1 MVKPARPYMS
11 LGIDELTALAK
22 AKTNDA
28 GAISDIIDELGR
40 RSTKKARE
48 LLRKLTG
55 DPTATPRRKVRATG
69 NVGHTEPTDSRD
81 DGPGSE
87 SPDTSKEFGRE
98 LTEAYELLRET
109 FTVESEILARWGMTT
124 ALPRELRDLMFSEW
138 RRRLARQAGTHGRSM
153 ERLEADVERLRTETA
168 DVTASNAELES
179 VNHAK

>member
-1 MVKPARPYMS
+1 MS

-22 AKTNDA
+22 AKINDA
-28 GAISDIIDELGR
+28 AAMSDIIDELGR

-55 DPTATPRRKVRATG
+55 DPTATPQKRARATG
-69 NVGHTEPTDSRD
+69 NGGRPEPTDSRD
-81 DGPGSE
+81 DEPGSE
-87 SPDTSKEFGRE
+87 SPDSSKEFGRE

-138 RRRLARQAGTHGRSM
+138 RRRLARKPGTHGRSM

-168 DVTASNAELES
+168 DVAASSAKQES
-179 VNHAK
+179 INHAK